1 MIQITGCPQ
10 TNRDNRKTV
19 RQCWSPQCP
28 HTRRWEGRDKGLKA
42 DALTDIPK
50 CKSQKCEQRYNKK
63 PGTQPQSYQRGSQ
76 GHWLYEQ
83 LTAATCASNGCSPG
97 SWKVMLEMKGRKVRN
112 GNWNQRK
119 LKGSMWM
126 LGRQQRSTKDTK
138 RWVSSSSNTALA
150 AARTRGEKGQK
161 QKPRCVFSHGLKSS
175 LALLGRAGKESCC
188 RQSIR
193 YRIQVFGENKIC
205 KVRA

>member
-83 LTAATCASNGCSPG
+83 VTAATCASNGCSPG

-119 LKGSMWM
+119 LKGSIWM
-126 LGRQQRSTKDTK
+126 LGRQQWYTKDTK

-161 QKPRCVFSHGLKSS
+161 QKPRCVFSHGL
-175 LALLGRAGKESCC
+175 
-188 RQSIR
+188 
-193 YRIQVFGENKIC
+193 
-205 KVRA
+205 